1 VEAPRATHPV
11 LAIRGL
17 RTYLDTSRGVVHAV
31 DDVSLE
37 VYPGESVAL
46 VGESGCGKTMTALSV
61 MRLLPSPPART
72 VGGSIT
78 LADGTDVLAL
88 SQKELR
94 KRRGSMIG
102 MMFQDPSAYLNPVS
116 RIGDQIAESLS
127 LHDFPADDK
136 AVAGVLHLV
145 GLPAHTGVARRYPH
159 ELSGGMRQRAL
170 LGVAIAC
177 RPTLLIADE
186 PTTALDVTVQAQ
198 ILHLLRDLNRSGT
211 AILLITHDFGVVAEL
226 CDRVYVM
233 YAGKVVEEGDVYA
246 IMEQPQH
253 PYTQGLLSAA
263 RSLDGD
269 GHELRTIEG
278 VVPDLRT
285 PPPGCRFAPR
295 CAFAREI
302 CATDPPF
309 HPSGPRGNLALCW
322 RGTAPYE
329 ASRDSV
335 PAGSASPR

>member
-1 VEAPRATHPV
+1 MPGAGSAV
-11 LAIRGL
+11 LSIRDL
-17 RTYLDTSRGVVHAV
+17 RTYLDTSRGQVHAV
-31 DDVSLE
+31 EDVSLE

-72 VGGSIT
+72 VSGTIT
-78 LADGTDVLAL
+78 LADGSDVLQL
-88 SQKELR
+88 SQRELR
-94 KRRGSMIG
+94 KRRGSVIG
-102 MMFQDPSAYLNPVS
+102 MMFQDPSAYLNPVA
-116 RIGDQIAESLS
+116 RVGDQVAESLA
-127 LHDFPADDK
+127 LHDFPSDAK
-136 AVAGVLHLV
+136 AVDAVLHVV
-145 GLPAHTGVARRYPH
+145 GLPAHTGIARRYPH

-177 RPTLLIADE
+177 RPSLLIADE

-198 ILHLLRDLNRSGT
+198 ILQLLRDLNRAGT

-233 YAGKVVEEGDVYA
+233 YAGKIVEEGDVYA

-263 RSLDGD
+263 MSLDGRD
-269 GHELRTIEG
+269 RALRTIEG
-278 VVPDLRT
+278 VVPDLRD

-295 CAFAREI
+295 CIVARHI
-302 CATDPPF
+302 CATDPPYRVA
-309 HPSGPRGNLALCW
+309 GPAGNVSLCW
-322 RGTAPYE
+322 QGTDGY
-329 ASRDSV
+329 RDSPGAV
-335 PAGSASPR
+335 SPEVLPG